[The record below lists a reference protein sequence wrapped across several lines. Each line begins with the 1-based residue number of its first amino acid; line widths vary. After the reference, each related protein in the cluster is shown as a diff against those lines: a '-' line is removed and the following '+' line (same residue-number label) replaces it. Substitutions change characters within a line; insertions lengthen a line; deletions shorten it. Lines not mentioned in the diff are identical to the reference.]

1 MNNKEIKFWDNGKKA
16 TIIKD
21 YGITELSSEDVLTDL
36 FSLEGFFLKRYCL
49 SHYNN
54 YKNCVELFSDVIDNM
69 TKIDSSVLSEIKIE
83 VSEEEITMNEE
94 NILNLD
100 SLEEKKKWLKLALE
114 QDAISELDVVKI
126 LSTSEFDGFVIIP
139 VFAYIHGSIAISAEP
154 FSDKWDSGLAGFAW
168 SFDLTKEELLNN
180 IKEYNCWLRGDYNE
194 YKISSYEETPEG
206 WKLYDEFW
214 QFAKYDT
221 EIWDLI
227 DFEMNDEVDKPSE
240 TLYNDIRNREIT
252 KEEVL
257 DYLEEL

>member
-21 YGITELSSEDVLTDL
+21 CGATELSSEDVLTDL

-49 SHYNN
+49 SHFNS
-54 YKNCVELFSDVIDNM
+54 YKNCTELFSNVIDNIA
-69 TKIDSSVLSEIKIE
+69 KIDSSVLSEIEIE

-114 QDAISELDVVKI
+114 QDAISELDVIKI

-139 VFAYIHGSIAISAEP
+139 VFAYIHSGIAISAEP
-154 FSDKWDSGLAGFAW
+154 FCDSWDSGLAGFAW
-168 SFDLTKEELLNN
+168 SFDLTKEELLDN
-180 IKEYNCWLRGDYNE
+180 IKEYNYWLCSGYNE
-194 YKISSYEETPEG
+194 YKISSYEETSEG